1 MKFLKTFLAS
11 ILSIVLFFILF
22 GATFLFLIEKN
33 VTKDKI
39 SMAIE
44 DTDVIKLVEEVN
56 INNEDDENIMDII
69 YTKAEEFGVSSDIVN
84 ELLNSK
90 TMKETVGIIAGS
102 VTESMLTGEV
112 KELITVDE
120 WNQIVKGA
128 VDEIADDVHID
139 ISQDQKDELA
149 SLVQVETKD
158 FIEKVPTTKLISSIK
173 PKFSINPFAKIQFLF
188 STKAK
193 ALIAG
198 SILFLD
204 ILLFLLKRKEKG
216 WLLYIATP
224 LIILSIILFLIGFSL
239 PIMARIVDLEG
250 AIAMDIMR
258 NVRSSTLISA
268 AIGFILAIIGFVVY
282 GIKPKKEEK
291 LDAESLS
298 VEDKN

>member
-149 SLVQVETKD
+149 SLVEVETND
-158 FIEKVPTTKLISSIK
+158 FIEKLPTTKLIVDEVQET
-173 PKFSINPFAKIQFLF
+173 NFAKIQFLF

-198 SILFLD
+198 SILFLG

-216 WLLYIATP
+216 WILYIATP

-250 AIAMDIMR
+250 AIAMDIIR